1 MKSSPSSL
9 ASSFLLLLWLN
20 ILDILLTNPAC
31 EANPFTL
38 YVWGKVGVLLSAWI
52 KIGLVLLFGVLIVLT
67 KKSATPSEWAFSS
80 MLFQAILILLGA
92 FYSFV
97 VIWNSLLFIT

>member
-9 ASSFLLLLWLN
+9 ASWFLLLLWLN
-20 ILDILLTNPAC
+20 ILDILLTNPAY
-31 EANPFTL
+31 EANPLTL
-38 YVWGKVGVLLSAWI
+38 YMWGKIGVLLSAWI

-80 MLFQAILILLGA
+80 KLFQAILTLLGA
-92 FYSFV
+92 FYAFV